1 MYGSITIDLLI
12 GFVLLF
18 SLTKLFGKTQI
29 SQISPFAFI
38 SALVLG
44 ELLGNAVYD
53 MDTDI
58 FHVSFAIV
66 LWGCLMFVEELANQ
80 RSIRLRRMIEGS
92 ATVIIHQGKIKKQAL
107 AKNNLDVNQLQML
120 LRKQSVF
127 SLRDV
132 EYAILETDG
141 TLSVLKSASSSTP
154 TTEDMKLPTQ
164 PIHLSFV
171 VISDGKIIPHNLK
184 QAGITENILQQS
196 LAAQGFSSPKD
207 IFVGEWNDAKGLFID
222 PM

>member
-18 SLTKLFGKTQI
+18 TLTKLFGKTQI

-66 LWGCLMFVEELANQ
+66 LWGCLMLVEEFMNQ
-80 RSIRLRRMIEGS
+80 RSIRLRRIVEGT
-92 ATVIIHQGKIKKQAL
+92 ATVVIAKGKIHRKTL
-107 AKNNLDVNQLQML
+107 AKNKLDINQLQML
-120 LRKQSVF
+120 LRKQSAF
-127 SLRDV
+127 SLREV

-141 TLSVLKSASSSTP
+141 TLSVLKKASDSTP
-154 TTEDMKLPTQ
+154 TMADVKLPLQ
-164 PIHLSFV
+164 PVNLSFV

-196 LAAQGFSSPKD
+196 ISAQGFSSPKD
-207 IFVGEWNDAKGLFID
+207 IFVAEWNDAKGLFID

>member
-18 SLTKLFGKTQI
+18 GVTKLFGKTQI

-58 FHVSFAIV
+58 FHVSFAII
-66 LWGCLMFVEELANQ
+66 LWGCLMLVEEFANQ
-80 RSIRLRRMIEGS
+80 RSLRLRRIIEGT
-92 ATVIIHQGKIKKQAL
+92 ATVVIEKGKIHRKAL
-107 AKNNLDVNQLQML
+107 AKNKLDINQLQML
-120 LRKQSVF
+120 LRKQSAF
-127 SLRDV
+127 SLREV
-132 EYAILETDG
+132 EYAILESDG
-141 TLSVLKSASSSTP
+141 TLSVLKKAADSTP
-154 TTEDMKLPTQ
+154 TMDDVKLPLQ
-164 PIHLSFV
+164 PVNLSFV
-171 VISDGKIIPHNLK
+171 VISDGKVIPHNLQ
-184 QAGITENILQQS
+184 QAGITENIMQQS
-196 LAAQGFSSPKD
+196 LVAQGYSSPEQVF
-207 IFVGEWNDAKGLFID
+207 IGEWNDAKGLFID